1 MNEAKIDKKK
11 NNNKGMLVEKQWI
24 FNSIKWFE

>member
-11 NNNKGMLVEKQWI
+11 NNNKGTLVEKQWI